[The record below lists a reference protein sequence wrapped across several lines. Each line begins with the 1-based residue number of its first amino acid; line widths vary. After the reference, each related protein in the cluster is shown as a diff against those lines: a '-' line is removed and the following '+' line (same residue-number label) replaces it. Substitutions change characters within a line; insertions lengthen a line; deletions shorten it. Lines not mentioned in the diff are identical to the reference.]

1 MTQYFFVDES
11 GEPGLQSRQS
21 SSYFVMTMVQ
31 MSSWEPIP
39 ELETLRKT
47 LHLSPS
53 FEFHYVKTSTVQRQ
67 AFYQAMLPVA
77 FRVRSAVVLKNE
89 LPIFYHEMN
98 GLEFT
103 IELLANL
110 TLRASPLDIGN
121 DVLIV
126 DGATDAF
133 RTALRIRLSQECKK
147 HNRVRP
153 FGKIATASSKREDGL
168 QLADMV
174 AGAIREQTLGRNFEY
189 VQTFSRKI
197 VDLWEVK

>member
-39 ELETLRKT
+39 ELETLRNT
-47 LHLSPS
+47 LRLSPL
-53 FEFHYVKTSTVQRQ
+53 FEFHYVKMSRLQRQ
-67 AFYQAMLPVA
+67 AFYQAMLPVT
-77 FRVRSAVVLKNE
+77 FRVRSAVVLKND
-89 LPIFYHEMN
+89 LPAFYRGMG

-103 IELLANL
+103 VELLTNL
-110 TLRASPLDIGN
+110 TLRASSLDIGN

-133 RTALRIRLSQECKK
+133 RTALRIRLSQECQK

-153 FGKIATASSKREDGL
+153 FGKIATASSRREDGL

-174 AGAIREQTLGRNFEY
+174 AGAIREQTFGQNSEY
-189 VQTFSRKI
+189 AQTFSRKI